1 MSIWLTIMKLS
12 RRKSCLCI
20 VSFSLCFF
28 LSPLHAHAQVAV
40 MIGTNFTSSTYD
52 NGTGNGGNS
61 TAIPPDPNGAVGP
74 AHFVEFINGSFTTYD
89 KTNGDSVRISDLS
102 FWSGAGLIISPSS
115 ALTDPRI
122 IYDPASQRWFAS
134 EVDVDAN
141 ANDPTL
147 EANNFLLAVSADS
160 DPGGAWQ
167 GFLFRADP
175 KTGNFAD
182 FPTLGV
188 DANGVYISGDMFHG
202 SNSPVGPSLVSIPKA
217 DLLAASPTI
226 AHRTMFGV
234 MDYGVRGQVLQ
245 PVTCS
250 DGSSSGNILAVGD
263 IGMDSNPH
271 SNLVSFAVLNAT
283 GTNATL
289 TAPVSIAVNPYV
301 VPDDPDL
308 GFPMFTPMQPDGTT
322 MLDGNDARFS
332 AKVYAVAGIIYAV
345 HNTEINNRIAIRWYR
360 IDAANRTL
368 IESGD
373 IINADLDL
381 FFPSIAVNPNG
392 TIVIACNGSSIDTP
406 VSCYAIVGQTLNG
419 VTTFASPLL
428 LQSGATSYHGDDE
441 LVEQLFEVPASS
453 RWGDYSAISVD
464 PSDPG
469 RFWTIGMYPS
479 DAANPDVWSTQ
490 ITELITTTAP
500 PLLSISPS
508 GTNVMVSW
516 SSSAT
521 GYQLQSAASLAPP
534 VNWSNVSLAT
544 NTNAGQAF
552 VLAPVSGGSQ
562 FFRLSHP

>member
-1 MSIWLTIMKLS
+1 MKLF
-12 RRKSCLCI
+12 RGKSCLCI
-20 VSFSLCFF
+20 VSFLLCFF
-28 LSPLHAHAQVAV
+28 FPPHVYAQVAV
-40 MIGTNFTSSTYD
+40 TIGTNFTSSTYD

-61 TAIPPDPNGAVGP
+61 SAIPPDANGTVGP
-74 AHFVEFINGSFTTYD
+74 AHFVEFINGSFTIYD
-89 KTNGDSVRISDLS
+89 KVTGNNVRVADVD
-102 FWSGAGLIISPSS
+102 FWSSAGLIISPNS

-134 EVDVDAN
+134 QVDVN
-141 ANDPTL
+141 ASAADPTL
-147 EANNFLLAVSADS
+147 FANNFLLGVSAGS

-188 DANGVYISGDMFHG
+188 DANAVYISGDMFHG
-202 SNSPVGPSLVSIPKA
+202 SNNPVGPSLVSVPKA

-234 MDYGVRGQVLQ
+234 MDYSVRGEILQ

-250 DGSSSGNILAVGD
+250 DGTSSGNILAVGD

-289 TAPVSIAVNPYV
+289 TAPTSIPVSPYV
-301 VPDDPDL
+301 VPFDSDL

-332 AKVYAVAGIIYAV
+332 ARVYAVAGVIYAV
-345 HNTEINNRIAIRWYR
+345 HNTEINNHIAIRWYR
-360 IDAANRTL
+360 INATNRTL

-373 IINADLDL
+373 ITNPALDL

-392 TIVIACNGSSIDTP
+392 TVVIACNGSSSNTP
-406 VSCYAIVGQTLNG
+406 VSCYAIVGQTVNG
-419 VTTFASPLL
+419 FTTFASPLL
-428 LQSGATSYHGDDE
+428 LQPGATSYHGDDE
-441 LVEQLFEVPASS
+441 LLEQLLGAPASS

-464 PSDPG
+464 PSDPT

-490 ITELITTTAP
+490 ITELLTSTAP
-500 PLLSISPS
+500 LLAISPS
-508 GTNVMVSW
+508 GTNVMISW
-516 SSSAT
+516 TSLASNF
-521 GYQLQSAASLAPP
+521 QLQSTASLASP
-534 VNWSNVSLAT
+534 VIWSNVPQPTL
-544 NTNAGQAF
+544 TNAGQAF
-552 VLAPVSGGSQ
+552 VLAPVSGGNQ